1 MIGDWLYGVF
11 GPYGYIGILVFIFL
25 LFYIDSLIFP
35 TLPEVFFILSFMY
48 DPTPYWGMILLLVG
62 AVAEFVGVTSLYLVV
77 ERIRVPERIRSVAD
91 KYSKFLIL
99 NDERMILVNRVAPV
113 MPFTGAFISLI
124 ESWDIK
130 RAWFYLI
137 LGYVLKYG
145 AILLFANFFFAFFS
159 GPQAEVLSIV
169 MIIIVMAV
177 SLFMAYRKKK
187 REGLSQ

>member
-62 AVAEFVGVTSLYLVV
+62 AVAEFAGVTSLYLVV

-124 ESWDIK
+124 ESWEIK
-130 RAWFYLI
+130 RACFYLI

>member
-145 AILLFANFFFAFFS
+145 AILLFANFFFAFIS

>member
-62 AVAEFVGVTSLYLVV
+62 AVAEFAGVTSLYLVV

-113 MPFTGAFISLI
+113 MPFTGAIISLI
-124 ESWDIK
+124 ESWEIK

-159 GPQAEVLSIV
+159 GPQAEVLSRV

>member
-62 AVAEFVGVTSLYLVV
+62 AVAEFAGVTSLYLVV

-124 ESWDIK
+124 ESWEIK

-177 SLFMAYRKKK
+177 SLRMAYRKKK

>member
-62 AVAEFVGVTSLYLVV
+62 AVAEFAGVTSLYLVV

-91 KYSKFLIL
+91 KYSKFQIL
-99 NDERMILVNRVAPV
+99 NDERMI
-113 MPFTGAFISLI
+113 
-124 ESWDIK
+124 
-130 RAWFYLI
+130 
-137 LGYVLKYG
+137 
-145 AILLFANFFFAFFS
+145 
-159 GPQAEVLSIV
+159 
-169 MIIIVMAV
+169 
-177 SLFMAYRKKK
+177 
-187 REGLSQ
+187 

>member
-62 AVAEFVGVTSLYLVV
+62 AVAEFAGVTSLYLVV

-124 ESWDIK
+124 ESWEIK

-159 GPQAEVLSIV
+159 GQQAEVLSIV

>member
-35 TLPEVFFILSFMY
+35 TLPEVFFILSFKY
-48 DPTPYWGMILLLVG
+48 DPTPYWGIILLLVG
-62 AVAEFVGVTSLYLVV
+62 AVAEFAGVTSLYLVV

-124 ESWDIK
+124 ESWEIK

>member
-35 TLPEVFFILSFMY
+35 TLPEIFFILSFMY

-62 AVAEFVGVTSLYLVV
+62 AVAEFAGVTSLYLVV

>member
-62 AVAEFVGVTSLYLVV
+62 AVAEFAGVTSLYLVV

-124 ESWDIK
+124 ESWEIK

-137 LGYVLKYG
+137 LGYALKYG

>member
-1 MIGDWLYGVF
+1 MYGVF

-62 AVAEFVGVTSLYLVV
+62 AVAEFAGVTSLYLVV

-99 NDERMILVNRVAPV
+99 NDERMILVHRVAPV

-124 ESWDIK
+124 ESWEIK

>member
-62 AVAEFVGVTSLYLVV
+62 AVAEFAGVTSLYLVV

-124 ESWDIK
+124 ESWEIK

>member
-62 AVAEFVGVTSLYLVV
+62 AVAEFAGVTSLYLVV

-99 NDERMILVNRVAPV
+99 NDDRMILVNRVAPV

-124 ESWDIK
+124 ESWEIK

>member
-48 DPTPYWGMILLLVG
+48 DPTPYWGMMLLLVG

-124 ESWDIK
+124 ESWEIK

>member
-62 AVAEFVGVTSLYLVV
+62 AVAEFAGVTSLYLVV

-130 RAWFYLI
+130 RAWFYLS
-137 LGYVLKYG
+137 LGCVLKYV

>member
-62 AVAEFVGVTSLYLVV
+62 AVAEFACVTSLYLVV

-124 ESWDIK
+124 ESWEIK

>member
-62 AVAEFVGVTSLYLVV
+62 AVAEFAGVTSLYLVV

-124 ESWDIK
+124 ESWEIK

-177 SLFMAYRKKK
+177 SLFMAFRKKK

>member
-48 DPTPYWGMILLLVG
+48 DPTPYWGMMLLLVG
-62 AVAEFVGVTSLYLVV
+62 AVAEFAGVTSLYLVV

-124 ESWDIK
+124 ESWEIK

>member
-48 DPTPYWGMILLLVG
+48 DPTPYGGMILLLVG
-62 AVAEFVGVTSLYLVV
+62 AVAEFAGVTSLYLVV

-124 ESWDIK
+124 ESWEIK

>member
-35 TLPEVFFILSFMY
+35 TLPEVFFILSFLY

-62 AVAEFVGVTSLYLVV
+62 AVAEFAGVTSLYLVV

>member
-48 DPTPYWGMILLLVG
+48 DPTPYWGMMLLLVG

-124 ESWDIK
+124 ESWEIK

-177 SLFMAYRKKK
+177 SLSMAYRKKK

>member
-48 DPTPYWGMILLLVG
+48 DPTPYWGMILLLAG
-62 AVAEFVGVTSLYLVV
+62 AVAEFAGVTSLYLVV

-124 ESWDIK
+124 ESWEIK

>member
-48 DPTPYWGMILLLVG
+48 DPTPYWGMMLLLVG
-62 AVAEFVGVTSLYLVV
+62 AVAEFVGVMSLYLVV

-124 ESWDIK
+124 ESWEIK

>member
-62 AVAEFVGVTSLYLVV
+62 AVAEFAGVTSLYLVV

-124 ESWDIK
+124 ESWEIK

-145 AILLFANFFFAFFS
+145 AILLFANFFFAFVS

>member
-62 AVAEFVGVTSLYLVV
+62 AVAEFAGVTSLYLVV

-124 ESWDIK
+124 ESWEIK

-177 SLFMAYRKKK
+177 SLSMAYRKKK

>member
-48 DPTPYWGMILLLVG
+48 DPTPYWGLILLLVG
-62 AVAEFVGVTSLYLVV
+62 AVAEFAGVTSLYLVV

-124 ESWDIK
+124 ESWEIK

>member
-11 GPYGYIGILVFIFL
+11 GPYGYIGILAFIFL

-62 AVAEFVGVTSLYLVV
+62 AVAEFAGVTSLYLVV

-124 ESWDIK
+124 ESWEIK

-177 SLFMAYRKKK
+177 SLLMAYRKKK

>member
-124 ESWDIK
+124 ESWEIK

>member
-1 MIGDWLYGVF
+1 MIGYWLYGVF

-62 AVAEFVGVTSLYLVV
+62 AVAEFAGVTSLYLVV

-124 ESWDIK
+124 ESWEIK